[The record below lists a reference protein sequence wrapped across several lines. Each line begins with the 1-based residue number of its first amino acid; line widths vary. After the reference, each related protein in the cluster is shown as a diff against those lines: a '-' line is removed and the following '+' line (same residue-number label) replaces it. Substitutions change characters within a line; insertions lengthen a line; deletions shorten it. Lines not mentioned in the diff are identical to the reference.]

1 MGRKDFL
8 KIPKALVN
16 AVIRA
21 RVANIKFQN
30 QLKKYLEKQMG
41 DDLNPTTNEEISKL
55 EKIESV
61 EELLKA
67 LASGADMEIIQ
78 DRLQLSG
85 PPDLKILGF
94 PENFCQGLSR
104 K

>member
-21 RVANIKFQN
+21 RVANIEFQN
-30 QLKKYLEKQMG
+30 QLKEYLEKQTG
-41 DDLNPTTNEEISKL
+41 DDSNPTTNEEIRKL
-55 EKIESV
+55 EKIELV

-67 LASGADMEIIQ
+67 LASGADIKIIQ
-78 DRLQLSG
+78 DRLQLSE
-85 PPDLKILGF
+85 PPDLEILGF